1 MLIINSLN
9 VKVESGLINNVT
21 FIIDTNNKII
31 ENKNY
36 VLRLNKYDENEN
48 ILFLPNNN
56 NINIKKINWKEKKDR
71 VYINKK
77 YISEDNYNKLKDI
90 LNKEDFDF
98 NENTNL
104 EEINEYKYILYEE
117 NLETKNYELDIL
129 RLGTIIIKIN
139 ENKIKTFYSDYI
151 KLENNYIKYNINN
164 NKEFEKLKEYKN
176 NIKENTVLKIIENIN
191 NDLNI
196 LFNDEVYDNY
206 LKNIFS
212 RLSLKCESE
221 QIINKRI
228 FTTNRECGYI
238 YNRLEYVDNKIEFN
252 FQGKDFE
259 LMMKDKENKLNIL
272 INEFVTNIYYNNNNI
287 FNFRIPGL
295 ISENISSKYI
305 FIIRNKL
312 LFLYKNKTTLV
323 MKCTLPNI
331 FNIELLGI
339 RTFNKDSWWIC

>member
-1 MLIINSLN
+1 MEEISNNLKKNIIKEYNVNDIKESFKNLKDNCILIEIINNKMYYLEKKGKDNINNDILN
-9 VKVESGLINNVT
+9 MLHSFINKHLINNVT

-164 NKEFEKLKEYKN
+164 NEEFEKLKEYKN
-176 NIKENTVLKIIENIN
+176 KIKENTVLKIIENIN

-196 LFNDEVYDNY
+196 LFNDEFYDNY

-228 FTTNRECGYI
+228 
-238 YNRLEYVDNKIEFN
+238 YVC
-252 FQGKDFE
+252 
-259 LMMKDKENKLNIL
+259 L
-272 INEFVTNIYYNNNNI
+272 
-287 FNFRIPGL
+287 
-295 ISENISSKYI
+295 
-305 FIIRNKL
+305 
-312 LFLYKNKTTLV
+312 
-323 MKCTLPNI
+323 
-331 FNIELLGI
+331 
-339 RTFNKDSWWIC
+339 